1 MTTQVKVS
9 IQSRPQINARINNIA
24 QPRVNA
30 INYGGKYRIKDAT
43 DLNFPSFDD
52 GYVMAYSANNQTF
65 VGESPSSL
73 AQNIENYI
81 NLDAG
86 FF

>member
-1 MTTQVKVS
+1 MTTQLNV
-9 IQSRPQINARINNIA
+9 RINNLS
-24 QPRVNA
+24 QPRVTA
-30 INYGGKYRIKDAT
+30 ISYGKTYLLKTAN
-43 DLNFPSFDD
+43 DLDFPGFQNGDVVS
-52 GYVMAYSANNQTF
+52 YNANNQTF
-65 VGESPSSL
+65 VAESPITL

>member
-1 MTTQVKVS
+1 MTTQLKATVNTV
-9 IQSRPQINARINNIA
+9 QNVNARINNIA
-24 QPRVNA
+24 QPRVTALSYGKLYA
-30 INYGGKYRIKDAT
+30 IKAAS
-43 DLNFPSFDD
+43 DLNFPSFAD
-52 GYVMAYSANNQTF
+52 GDIVSYNANNQTF
-65 VGESPSSL
+65 VAESPITL